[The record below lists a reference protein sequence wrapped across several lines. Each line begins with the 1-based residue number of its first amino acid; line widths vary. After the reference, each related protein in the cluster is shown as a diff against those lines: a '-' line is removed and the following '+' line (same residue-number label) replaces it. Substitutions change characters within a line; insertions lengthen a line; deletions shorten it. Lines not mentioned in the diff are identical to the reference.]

1 MIFSGAGLFVM
12 FVNAMW
18 KRYIR
23 LKALE
28 PRLDLE
34 WVDDCAEHATASFK
48 GSKVTLKNV
57 RDFSWKNKREYD
69 SKWIT
74 SKVDIDEIVDVW
86 FVIDHFHKIKGL
98 AHTMLTF
105 EFKDGQFITFSF
117 ETRRE
122 VGERYHP
129 WKGMWRAY
137 ELYLLVATEKDA
149 LHLRTNARNH
159 KVHLFRVQTPPGKE
173 KALFNAL
180 CDRLNSL
187 SENPE
192 WYHTFGKTCTTAIVD
207 QVNLITPGRIPR
219 MWRTLLPGHSA
230 RAAWKLKLIED
241 WGGYEATLQASR
253 IDERARKWDGKEEY
267 SEFIRAHLPPR

>member
-1 MIFSGAGLFVM
+1 MILSGSGLLGM
-12 FVNAMW
+12 FVNSMW
-18 KRYIR
+18 KRYVR

-34 WVDDCAEHATASFK
+34 WVADCEKHGLASFK

-57 RDFSWKNKREYD
+57 RDFTWKSKWEHD
-69 SKWIT
+69 SKWINT
-74 SKVDIDEIVDVW
+74 KVDIEEIVDVW

-122 VGERYHP
+122 VGEKYHP
-129 WKGMWRAY
+129 WKGLWRAY
-137 ELYLLVATEKDA
+137 ELYLLVATESDA
-149 LHLRTNARNH
+149 LHLRTNARKH
-159 KVHLFRVQTPPGKE
+159 KVHLFRVQTLPGKD

-192 WYHTFGKTCTTAIVD
+192 FYHTFGKTCTTAIVD
-207 QVNLITPGRIPR
+207 QVNLITPGRIPKNVENI
-219 MWRTLLPGHSA
+219 
-230 RAAWKLKLIED
+230 AAGTFCKSSMETQIGRGLGW
-241 WGGYEATLQASR
+241 
-253 IDERARKWDGKEEY
+253 
-267 SEFIRAHLPPR
+267 F

>member
-1 MIFSGAGLFVM
+1 MEEIF
-12 FVNAMW
+12 
-18 KRYIR
+18 

-48 GSKVTLKNV
+48 GSKVSLKNV

-117 ETRRE
+117 ETR
-122 VGERYHP
+122 
-129 WKGMWRAY
+129 K
-137 ELYLLVATEKDA
+137 
-149 LHLRTNARNH
+149 
-159 KVHLFRVQTPPGKE
+159 
-173 KALFNAL
+173 
-180 CDRLNSL
+180 
-187 SENPE
+187 
-192 WYHTFGKTCTTAIVD
+192 
-207 QVNLITPGRIPR
+207 
-219 MWRTLLPGHSA
+219 
-230 RAAWKLKLIED
+230 
-241 WGGYEATLQASR
+241 
-253 IDERARKWDGKEEY
+253 
-267 SEFIRAHLPPR
+267 